1 MMRLCEYQNKIIKK
15 KINKI
20 KLEINQNLR
29 LFLCFK
35 IYFKIND
42 KLFVNKSNKKRE
54 REIKK

>member
-1 MMRLCEYQNKIIKK
+1 VNIKIKLSKK

-35 IYFKIND
+35 IYFEIND

-54 REIKK
+54 REIKKK